1 MTVPGSAALA
11 NFSIRSGLFEGEQM
25 FLFAYFG
32 LCPTQLLLLSSCLC
46 EMYIA
51 GGLIHQEKRE
61 SYNNNIPPPAADTV
75 PGAGG
80 DFSMWSNRGNY
91 GSFSKKSKNLLRK

>member
-11 NFSIRSGLFEGEQM
+11 NFSILSGLFEGEQM

-32 LCPTQLLLLSSCLC
+32 LWPTQLLLLSSCLC

-51 GGLIHQEKRE
+51 CGLIH
-61 SYNNNIPPPAADTV
+61 
-75 PGAGG
+75 
-80 DFSMWSNRGNY
+80 
-91 GSFSKKSKNLLRK
+91 